1 MILHTDLVLFQVITS
16 HYFLSRLP
24 KSRVLSAL
32 RNASSSIAI
41 AKESCFR
48 QRKPSKPRSLAAVR
62 AFILAQGSK
71 EPRISLDGL
80 VRRS

>member
-1 MILHTDLVLFQVITS
+1 MITS

-32 RNASSSIAI
+32 RNASSSIAPPL